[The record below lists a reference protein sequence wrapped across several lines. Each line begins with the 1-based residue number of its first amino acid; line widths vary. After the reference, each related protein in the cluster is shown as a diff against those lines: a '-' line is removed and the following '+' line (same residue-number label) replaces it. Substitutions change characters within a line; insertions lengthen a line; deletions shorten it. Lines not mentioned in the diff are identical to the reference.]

1 MTNYEALAN
10 LYQEDVDLG
19 ILDESL
25 ANELND
31 ITYDLYTEGKIA
43 KEISKDMYKGV
54 VEAEKELILD
64 WLKKNKKLL
73 IATGVIISA
82 LIVLAA
88 KEQYKFDKEFKK
100 KEEEIKKIKREH
112 EKHKKEFEEFE
123 KRFKEKREINDN
135 EMKGLQNQM
144 KEFNKQLTKT
154 YNDAKEME
162 KKYDK

>member
-10 LYQEDVDLG
+10 LYQEDVNSG

-43 KEISKDMYKGV
+43 KKISKDMYKGV
-54 VEAEKELILD
+54 VEAEKELILE
-64 WLKKNKKLL
+64 WCKKNKKLL

-82 LIVLAA
+82 LIVLTA
-88 KEQYKFDKEFKK
+88 KEQYKFDKELQK
-100 KEEEIKKIKREH
+100 KEEEIKREH

-135 EMKGLQNQM
+135 EIKELQNRM

>member
-82 LIVLAA
+82 LIVLVA

-100 KEEEIKKIKREH
+100 KEEEIKREH

-123 KRFKEKREINDN
+123 KRFKERREINDN
-135 EMKGLQNQM
+135 EMNRLQNQM